1 MIRITHKL
9 VIKSCII
16 FVLTLFATVLCQSQD
31 VPSQSVSDSRP
42 NIVLILADDMGFS
55 DLGSYGSEIK
65 TPNLDN
71 LAVNGIRFREFYNQA
86 RCMPTR
92 ASLLTGRYPHQAGVG
107 GMEPDRGFPGYS
119 GNLNHESVTLAE
131 ALRINGY
138 RTYMAGKWH
147 LTRHNMKDETVDDK
161 FNWPLQRGFD
171 RFYGTI
177 LGAGSFYGPTTLTEG
192 NLNIDEERTFP
203 GPVWAPDP
211 GQTLPVIDNG
221 DYYFTDKI
229 NSESAKFIREHHS
242 AHGTTPFFLYVAHT
256 APHWPLHAH
265 EEDVK
270 PYLEIYK
277 KGWDTIRRQR
287 YERMIEMGV
296 INEEWNLPER
306 PQELPSWDTLNFDDL
321 PEAVKIALEKNELDL
336 REEMMLRM
344 AVHAAMV
351 ERMDKGLHEI
361 IDALKDA
368 GQFDNT
374 LIMFLSDNGA
384 ASEWGTYGFGWE
396 RMAQQGVKTGD
407 PQSFASIGMA
417 WAHVSNAPFRYWK
430 LFNHEG
436 GAATPFIAHWPDG
449 IEVKGEWADHT
460 GHIIDVMPTVM
471 EATGSTYPEY
481 YNGHDI
487 KPYEGTSLVPAFR
500 NKSLVRDGPLF
511 FEHMGRRAV
520 RDGKWKLV
528 TTEQGQQGA
537 WELYDMVQDR
547 TEMNNLANI
556 HPELVNQLAFKWQQ
570 WAERANVLP
579 MVPDQ

>member
-1 MIRITHKL
+1 MVKSYMIIASLLLVPMFALAQESESSEITG
-9 VIKSCII
+9 
-16 FVLTLFATVLCQSQD
+16 
-31 VPSQSVSDSRP
+31 SRP
-42 NIVLILADDMGFS
+42 NVILILADDMGFS
-55 DLGSYGSEIK
+55 DLGSYGSEIN

-71 LAVNGIRFREFYNQA
+71 LAANGVRFREFYNQA

-107 GMEPDRGFPGYS
+107 GMEPDRGLPGYS

-131 ALRINGY
+131 VLRINGY
-138 RTYMAGKWH
+138 QTYMVGKWH
-147 LTRHNMKDETVDDK
+147 LTRHNMKDETVADK

-177 LGAGSFYGPTTLTEG
+177 LGAGSFYGPTTLTDG
-192 NLNIDEERTFP
+192 NRNIDEDRTFP
-203 GPVWAPDP
+203 GPVWAPEP
-211 GQTLPVIDNG
+211 GSELPIIDDG

-229 NSESAKFIREHHS
+229 NSEGARFIREHQ
-242 AHGTTPFFLYVAHT
+242 TVQENNPFFLYVAHT
-256 APHWPLHAH
+256 APHWPLHAD

-270 PYLEIYK
+270 PYLDVYK
-277 KGWDTIRRQR
+277 EGWDTVRHNR
-287 YERMIEMGV
+287 YERMVELGV
-296 INEEWNLPER
+296 IDKAWNLPAR
-306 PQELPSWDTLNFDDL
+306 PDELPAWDELNYDDL
-321 PEAVKIALEKNELDL
+321 PETVKDALEINGIDL
-336 REEMMLRM
+336 REEMARRM

-351 ERMDKGLHEI
+351 ERMDRGIKEI
-361 IDALKDA
+361 IDALKDT
-368 GQFDNT
+368 GQFENT

-396 RMAQQGVKTGD
+396 RMVQQGALTGS

-436 GAATPFIAHWPDG
+436 GAATPFIAHWPNG
-449 IEVKGEWADHT
+449 IEAQGEWMDQA

-471 EATGSTYPEY
+471 EATGSAYPNY
-481 YNGHDI
+481 YNGHEI
-487 KPYEGTSLVPAFR
+487 KPYEGVSLFPAF
-500 NKSLVRDGPLF
+500 NKRVLYRENPLF

-528 TTEQGQQGA
+528 TTETGLLGD

-547 TEMNNLANI
+547 TETNNLAGL
-556 HPELVNQLAFKWQQ
+556 HPELVAQLALKWNQ
-570 WAERANVLP
+570 WADRSNVLP
-579 MVPDQ
+579 MIPDQ